1 MCFQL
6 KRTLLQLYSSV
17 TELLG
22 YEINIYTN
30 APEFIAAS
38 VIDCLLK

>member
-1 MCFQL
+1 MFPIKEDFVTIMQ
-6 KRTLLQLYSSV
+6 SV

-30 APEFIAAS
+30 APEFIAS
-38 VIDCLLK
+38 GVIDCLLK